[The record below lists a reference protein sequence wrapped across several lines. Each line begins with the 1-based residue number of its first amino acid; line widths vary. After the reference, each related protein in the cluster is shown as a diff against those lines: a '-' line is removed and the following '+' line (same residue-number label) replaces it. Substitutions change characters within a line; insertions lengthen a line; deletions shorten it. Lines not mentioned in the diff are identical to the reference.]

1 MKTATD
7 NFKLMWN
14 GKSDVKGLR
23 FVVPSKDNALKD
35 FVFGQ
40 LQTMRNSYVKRVRLT
55 VSKFLTIKDFG
66 LHQYS
71 KQDRLDAL
79 GCLVKDG
86 KTILR

>member
-1 MKTATD
+1 MKTASP

-14 GKSDVKGLR
+14 GKANVKGLR
-23 FVVPSKDNALKD
+23 FVVPSKDNSLKD

-40 LQTMRNSYVKRVRLT
+40 LKNMRNCYVKRVKLT

-66 LHQYS
+66 LQQYS

-79 GCLVKDG
+79 GCLVKNG
-86 KTILR
+86 KTIL

>member
-1 MKTATD
+1 MKTASP

-14 GKSDVKGLR
+14 GKANVKGLR
-23 FVVPSKDNALKD
+23 FVLPSKDNSLKD

-40 LQTMRNSYVKRVRLT
+40 LKNMRNCYVKRVKLT

-66 LHQYS
+66 LQQYS

-86 KTILR
+86 KTIL

>member
-1 MKTATD
+1 MKTASP

-14 GKSDVKGLR
+14 GKANVKGLR
-23 FVVPSKDNALKD
+23 FVVPSKDNSLKD

-40 LQTMRNSYVKRVRLT
+40 LKNMRNCYVKRVKLT

-66 LHQYS
+66 LQQYS

-86 KTILR
+86 KTIL

>member
-1 MKTATD
+1 MKTASP

-14 GKSDVKGLR
+14 GKANVKGLR
-23 FVVPSKDNALKD
+23 FVVTSKDNSLKD
-35 FVFGQ
+35 FVFG
-40 LQTMRNSYVKRVRLT
+40 LLKNMRNCYVKRVKLT

-66 LHQYS
+66 LQQYS

-86 KTILR
+86 KTIL